1 MEEVVAK
8 RKGGLIVAYSIFLVI
23 GLVFAIG
30 GFILAID
37 ELYGLAVAAI
47 GLAFIGLGIW
57 QIVAYCKVPKD
68 IIVYRDGMLYLPK
81 GATVSPLDIT
91 HCKVTIT
98 SRNGIANRWG
108 KLTLKTSDGRQ
119 FVINYVDYIEDV
131 QQRLNEIKS
140 ACYDEMMR
148 QKYEAEAA
156 AKIEAAKSAE
166 NTDATEKTEEG
177 AAEVKTEKTD
187 DPFDL

>member
-8 RKGGLIVAYSIFLVI
+8 RKGGIIAVGVMLIVMGLIFAVAGI
-23 GLVFAIG
+23 I
-30 GFILAID
+30 ID
-37 ELYGLAVAAI
+37 EIGALVAGILI
-47 GLAFIGLGIW
+47 GLAIIGIGVW
-57 QIVAYCKVPKD
+57 QIVSYSKVPKE

-81 GATVSPLDIT
+81 GACVSPLDIT
-91 HCKVTIT
+91 HCKITIT

-108 KLTLKTSDGRQ
+108 KLTLKTADGRQ

-140 ACYDEMMR
+140 ACYDETVR

-156 AKIEAAKSAE
+156 AKIEAAKNAE
-166 NTDATEKTEEG
+166 TTTATEKTEDG
-177 AAEVKTEKTD
+177 ATEAKTEKTD